1 VLQGAKKAAVER
13 LASLGS
19 IAAVA
24 LLLKFW
30 GQNPFGDHA
39 TYALATAAALSFA
52 HPGLGPAALLAYL
65 AFSLAL
71 SGGIWFVLAL
81 LILPAA
87 AFSIRFWPQSALWAI
102 ALSTVHLSLVN
113 YVSLAALIF
122 SLQYSTSS
130 LAAALMAFYALAAN
144 VKLAAALPP
153 GTLGCGGLVVAVGS
167 AAADGSS
174 LESVSNWFY
183 ANFLG
188 PPQLLFQTLVFAV
201 SGAAAAKLSDIDGG
215 KKIAALAPAAAILF
229 AHYAVATKLGLN
241 LDISTVAMPLA
252 TALFTVV
259 SRKPT
264 LQRPRQQLPKPPL
277 LLEHLDRAWL
287 ALLRLLKQGEKVV
300 LVFGPKGCGKTM
312 LIAEACAASGFEV
325 AYDGDFRGK
334 VVHIESAEHIPDLE
348 EQVFSAL
355 KRGARCVV
363 LETSRPIVVA
373 EKLKRINLRKAVYV
387 PPPDK
392 KARARVLEA
401 LLGGA
406 LEDSQLAEL
415 AEATEGYSL
424 KALIQLA
431 EQLRKAPTHLNSLNT
446 MSGLQQSGEIPLLT
460 KEELAELERFML
472 SFNGLLMGF
481 AI

>member
-1 VLQGAKKAAVER
+1 VLRGAKKAAVER
-13 LASLGS
+13 LASLGF

-24 LLLKFW
+24 LLLKYW
-30 GQNPFGDHA
+30 GQNPLGDHA
-39 TYALATAAALSFA
+39 IYALATAAALSLA

-65 AFSLAL
+65 AVSLAL
-71 SGGIWFVLAL
+71 SGGIWSVLAL
-81 LILPAA
+81 LLLPAA

-113 YVSLAALIF
+113 CLSLAALIF
-122 SLQYSTSS
+122 SLQYSTPSM
-130 LAAALMAFYALAAN
+130 AAALMAFYALAAN
-144 VKLAAALPP
+144 VKLAATLPP
-153 GTLGCGGLVVAVGS
+153 GTLGCGGLVIAVGS
-167 AAADGSS
+167 AAADGFS
-174 LESVSNWFY
+174 LESISNWFY

-188 PPQLLFQTLVFAV
+188 PPRLLFQTLVFAV
-201 SGAAAAKLSDIDGG
+201 SGAAAAKLSDIEGG
-215 KKIAALAPAAAILF
+215 REIAALAPAAAILF
-229 AHYAVATKLGLN
+229 AHYAVATNLGLN
-241 LDISTVAMPLA
+241 LDTLTVATPLA

-264 LQRPRQQLPKPPL
+264 LRRSSRPQPKPPL

-287 ALLRLLKQGEKVV
+287 ALNRLLKQGEKVV

-334 VVHIESAEHIPDLE
+334 VVHIENAEHLPDLE
-348 EQVFSAL
+348 ERVFGAL
-355 KRGARCVV
+355 RRGARCVV
-363 LETSRPIVVA
+363 LETSRPIAVA
-373 EKLKRINLRKAVYV
+373 QKLKRIHLRKAIYV

-392 KARARVLEA
+392 KARARILEA

-406 LEDSQLAEL
+406 LEDSQLTNL
-415 AEATEGYSL
+415 AESTEGYSL

-431 EQLRKAPTHLNSLNT
+431 ERLRKAPTHLDSLNT
-446 MSGLQQSGEIPLLT
+446 SSGLQCGEIPLLT

-472 SFNGLLMGF
+472 SFDGLLMGF